1 MNIVDTKLQLKE
13 FRKYGNVKLKSALEE
28 IYPGESDHVMLFD
41 KGKEGY
47 GLMVTVLE
55 YNYPSA
61 PNYDEDYFY
70 NIDSSDLSVSFEYDA
85 SLYKG
90 VLADLDS
97 IKRVVID
104 LITVADKLFQSKL
117 FQSRNFDCIILTRRS
132 SNQLIGVAENTGYSL
147 YDVDETVKCKNV
159 LYLTT

>member
-13 FRKYGNVKLKSALEE
+13 FRKYGNVKLKAALEG

-41 KGKEGY
+41 KGREGY
-47 GLMVTVLE
+47 GLMVTVIE

-104 LITVADKLFQSKL
+104 LITVAGKL
-117 FQSRNFDCIILTRRS
+117 FQSRNFDCIILTRRA

-147 YDVDETVKCKNV
+147 YDIDETVKCKNV